1 MNRTTSPNKFRRGL
15 TDGIPIGLGYLS
27 VSFGVGILASGS
39 GLSILQA
46 AVMSLSNLTSAGQVA
61 GIAVIAASGGLI
73 ETVLT
78 QLVINIRYSLMAI
91 SLTQKLDGGFT
102 TLRRMLVSF
111 AITDEIFAVA
121 SSREGRISPGY
132 MYGLALIPIIGWTA
146 GTFLGAAAGE
156 LLPAAV
162 TSALGLSIYGMFL
175 AIIIPPARR
184 STGILLAV
192 VFGAAVSCALYY
204 FTDISQGFSVIISAG
219 AAAAAAALIRP
230 AEAEVADEV

>member
-1 MNRTTSPNKFRRGL
+1 MNSANKFRRGL

-91 SLTQKLDGGFT
+91 SLTQKLDGSFT

-192 VFGAAVSCALYY
+192 VFGAAVSCALFY

-230 AEAEVADEV
+230 AEMESADEV

>member
-1 MNRTTSPNKFRRGL
+1 MTSPYKFRRGL
-15 TDGIPIGLGYLS
+15 ADGIPIGLGYLS
-27 VSFGVGILASGS
+27 VSFGVGILASGA
-39 GLSILQA
+39 GMSILQA
-46 AVMSLSNLTSAGQVA
+46 AVTSLTNLTSAGQVA
-61 GIAVIAASGGLI
+61 GIAVIAASGGLV
-73 ETVLT
+73 EMVLT
-78 QLVINIRYSLMAI
+78 QLVINLRYSLMAI
-91 SLTQKLDGGFT
+91 SLTQKLDGSFT

-121 SSREGRISPGY
+121 SSRDGRISPGY
-132 MYGLALIPIIGWTA
+132 MYGLALIPIIGWTT
-146 GTFLGAAAGE
+146 GTLLGAAAGE

-192 VFGAAVSCALYY
+192 VFGAAVSCALFY

-219 AAAAAAALIRP
+219 ISAAAAALLRP
-230 AEAEVADEV
+230 AEAESTDEV